1 LLQVEPAGVE
11 RGVAT
16 IAQRPTDRRTVPPD
30 DLGFRIGPVLDG
42 PLDRPYP
49 THPLAQFFLRVPVR
63 FPNRPSG
70 FPQIMKLTEL
80 MRDVGKNVSDR
91 LP

>member
-11 RGVAT
+11 RGVAA
-16 IAQRPTDRRTVPPD
+16 IARRPADRRTVTAD
-30 DLGFRIGPVLDG
+30 DFGFRIGPVFDG
-42 PLDRPYP
+42 PLDGPHP
-49 THPLAQFFLRVPVR
+49 AHPLAQFFLRVPVR
-63 FPNRPSG
+63 FPNRPAG

-80 MRDVGKNVSDR
+80 MRDVGKDVSDR

>member
-1 LLQVEPAGVE
+1 MLQGEPAGVE

-30 DLGFRIGPVLDG
+30 DLGFQSSPVLDG

-49 THPLAQFFLRVPVR
+49 TYPLAQFFLRVPVR
-63 FPNRPSG
+63 FPNRPAG
-70 FPQIMKLTEL
+70 FPQVMKLTEL
-80 MRDVGKNVSDR
+80 MRDVGKNVSDH